1 MNGTIK
7 QFKDTI
13 EEMRTLYPFED
24 DKTYLS
30 THNLFCRENNRLQI
44 RTRNDNTGII
54 IVMEKQIDTESVDKS
69 NI

>member
-24 DKTYLS
+24 DKTYMS
-30 THNLFCRENNRLQI
+30 THNLIYQGNNKLQI
-44 RTRNDNTGII
+44 QTMDEKTDII
-54 IVMEKQIDTESVDKS
+54 IVMEKQIEGLRNK
-69 NI
+69 